1 MAKQSVHGAGV
12 LLLKSRFYGSSPQ
25 TGSGWLARGSSTWL
39 TALRPSCVWSSL
51 GWGAKCTPRQCATTG
66 FWSEVGLQAGR
77 EQRSVNGNARAQVAG
92 HQFYT
97 AGHGELMAA
106 GALGGQIKAAR
117 SRSTDDGG
125 HSAADYGT

>member
-1 MAKQSVHGAGV
+1 MEARLKLGLDGPPGA
-12 LLLKSRFYGSSPQ
+12 
-25 TGSGWLARGSSTWL
+25 LAWL
-39 TALRPSCVWSSL
+39 TALRPSCVWSGL
-51 GWGAKCTPRQCATTG
+51 GCGAKCTPRQYATTG
-66 FWSEVGLQAGR
+66 FWSEVGLRAGR

-97 AGHGELMAA
+97 AGHGELMA

>member
-1 MAKQSVHGAGV
+1 MVDCTQAFLLSVRSW
-12 LLLKSRFYGSSPQ
+12 LGSEMH
-25 TGSGWLARGSSTWL
+25 
-39 TALRPSCVWSSL
+39 PSAICNDRL
-51 GWGAKCTPRQCATTG
+51 
-66 FWSEVGLQAGR
+66 WSEVGLQAGDRGGR
-77 EQRSVNGNARAQVAG
+77 EQRSVNGNAQVAG

-97 AGHGELMAA
+97 AGHGELMA

>member
-1 MAKQSVHGAGV
+1 
-12 LLLKSRFYGSSPQ
+12 
-25 TGSGWLARGSSTWL
+25 
-39 TALRPSCVWSSL
+39 
-51 GWGAKCTPRQCATTG
+51 
-66 FWSEVGLQAGR
+66 
-77 EQRSVNGNARAQVAG
+77 VNGNARAQVAG